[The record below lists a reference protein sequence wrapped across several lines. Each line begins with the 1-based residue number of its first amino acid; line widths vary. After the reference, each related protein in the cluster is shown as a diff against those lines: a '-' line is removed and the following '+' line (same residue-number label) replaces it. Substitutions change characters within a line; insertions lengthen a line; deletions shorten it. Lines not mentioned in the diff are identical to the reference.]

1 MNIFSKI
8 GLGILT
14 TLATVVPTAQA
25 GYVADG
31 YHMMD
36 GSDFGQYSKLAGPMI
51 SNLNKIGVPVLSG
64 EKNDFSQCEAEGNTV
79 TLGFYVPAYNFMVI
93 CDGHGHIDL
102 MMETLT
108 HETVHVIQD
117 LRDGLHNDT
126 LVEGSNE
133 YLAKLE
139 NNIDPSKVQ
148 NIMSLY
154 DQEDWKVELEA
165 FFFETRPESV
175 NEELT
180 KWVF

>member
-51 SNLNKIGVPVLSG
+51 SNLTKIGVPVLSG
-64 EKNDFSQCEAEGNTV
+64 EKNDFSQCEVEGNKI

-93 CDGHGHIDL
+93 CDGHGRTDL

-117 LRDGLHNDT
+117 LRDGLHNDS
-126 LVEGSNE
+126 LIEGSDE
-133 YLAKLE
+133 YLSKLE
-139 NNIDPSKVQ
+139 SDINPSKV
-148 NIMSLY
+148 NTIVSLY
-154 DQEDWKVELEA
+154 DREDWKVELEA
-165 FFFETRPESV
+165 FYYEDKPQTV
-175 NEELT
+175 NNELQ